1 MTMKCANGVAVFL
14 WIALVAG
21 CAAYGVGGQVYAGRR
36 ALLINDHETALGY
49 FVTAAQANPDY
60 VYSFVHFREGI
71 WTYVGRT
78 QYSTKRYRE
87 AQESLERALKMDRD
101 DNLARLYYGL
111 TLIRTGESSR
121 GVKEIE
127 SAMKGTHEFLE
138 YTERT
143 APFRAFW
150 DPLREI
156 RGAIE
161 KDLAVVSGKDFDPE
175 QLIANAE
182 WLGKRMEEE
191 VEHVRSDERR
201 QWDRDFERRR
211 GLSVG
216 VGIGF

>member
-1 MTMKCANGVAVFL
+1 
-14 WIALVAG
+14 VAG
-21 CAAYGVGGQVYAGRR
+21 CAAYGVGGQVYSGRR
-36 ALLINDHETALGY
+36 ALLVNDHETALGY
-49 FVTAAQANPDY
+49 FNTAARADPAY
-60 VYSFVHFREGI
+60 VYRFDHFHEGV

-78 QYSTKRYRE
+78 QYAIKRYKE
-87 AQESLERALKMDRD
+87 ARESLERALKMDRD

-111 TLIRTGESSR
+111 TLARTGDLSR

-127 SAMKGTHEFLE
+127 SAMKDIHELLE

-143 APFRAFW
+143 TPFQAFW

-156 RGAIE
+156 RGAVE
-161 KDLAVVSGKDFDPE
+161 KDLAAVSGKDFDPE

-182 WLGKRMEEE
+182 WLGTRMEQE
-191 VEHVRSDERR
+191 VENVRGDERR
-201 QWDRDFERRR
+201 QRDRDFERRR